1 MVKVQ
6 LSENIVEI
14 EWTRFQIDEIK

>member
-1 MVKVQ
+1 MVKAQ